1 MPMRTTWKGAVS
13 FGLVSIPVNL
23 YAATENRSVSFHQV
37 HAEDGGRV
45 QTKRV
50 CSVDGAEVPYRDI
63 AKGHETADGSTVL
76 VTERRFC
83 IPAGAQRQAG

>member
-1 MPMRTTWKGAVS
+1 MPMRSMWKGAVS

-23 YAATENRSVSFHQV
+23 YVATESRSVTFHQV

-50 CSVDGAEVPYRDI
+50 CSVDGADC
-63 AKGHETADGSTVL
+63 T
-76 VTERRFC
+76 
-83 IPAGAQRQAG
+83 

>member
-13 FGLVSIPVNL
+13 FGLVSISVNL
-23 YAATENRSVSFHQV
+23 YAATENRSVAFHQV

-50 CSVDGAEVPYRDI
+50 CSAGVHHARM
-63 AKGHETADGSTVL
+63 
-76 VTERRFC
+76 RF
-83 IPAGAQRQAG
+83 PAQRCPNEVGGRRYGADQQVVQL